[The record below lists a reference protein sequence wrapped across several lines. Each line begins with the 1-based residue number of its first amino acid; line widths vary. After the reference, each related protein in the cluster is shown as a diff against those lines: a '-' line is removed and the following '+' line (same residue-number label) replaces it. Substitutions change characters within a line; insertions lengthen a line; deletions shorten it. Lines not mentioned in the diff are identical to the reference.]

1 MIPQSDFMVAAPV
14 IPERMA
20 ALKTLLAT
28 MNRPGAPGM
37 ADPQN
42 TLLPFGE
49 FGTLHF
55 ARFVIV
61 DDQTLGDLA
70 LAGHPLPQFDV
81 TLAFIGDCDGPA
93 DECLATLAES
103 TAASEGLRQIF
114 SHCDRLRCRHRPSGL
129 DAAARASRRGLVRQL
144 DRPYGTASA
153 CRGRASGGVAPGTG
167 ALCRVPSAR
176 RRQSAPRARP
186 PRRFAEQHPELV
198 PAEPPTPTG
207 WRIRNALHF
216 AIVPFLLILSW
227 ALAIPAFVCF
237 PVLSLWIVAP
247 FAVLAVLTFS
257 GLSASRQPPSRC
269 SPRSD

>member
-28 MNRPGAPGM
+28 INRPGAPGM

-114 SHCDRLRCRHRPSGL
+114 SHCAGFDAGTDLLAWMRQHAHR
-129 DAAARASRRGLVRQL
+129 AAASYVNWIGRTVQQAHAEAALRAALRQELVRYAESIRTPETIRAACATTLSDSPNSTPNWCRRSRRRRL
-144 DRPYGTASA
+144 DGGYATRCILRS
-153 CRGRASGGVAPGTG
+153 CRS
-167 ALCRVPSAR
+167 S
-176 RRQSAPRARP
+176 
-186 PRRFAEQHPELV
+186 
-198 PAEPPTPTG
+198 
-207 WRIRNALHF
+207 
-216 AIVPFLLILSW
+216 
-227 ALAIPAFVCF
+227 
-237 PVLSLWIVAP
+237 
-247 FAVLAVLTFS
+247 
-257 GLSASRQPPSRC
+257 
-269 SPRSD
+269 